1 MIFYCKELS
10 EKIREEIK
18 EEVSK
23 LETKPNLTVIR
34 VGDDLPSQTYVRNK
48 VKACQQVGI
57 ESSVIELPEDIDQSE
72 LARIIEILNNNN
84 LVTGILVQ
92 LPLPEHINER
102 FICNLISP
110 KKDVDC
116 FHPYNVGRIYNE
128 NGVLRPCTPA
138 GVISVL
144 QHSKTSISGADV
156 VIIGRSA
163 IVGKPLATLLTNLGA
178 TVTICNSKT
187 KDLKTKTRNADIVI
201 SAIGQP
207 KFFGKE
213 YFTSNTVVIDVGIN
227 RDENNKLCGDVNFE
241 EVSPFVDLITPVPG
255 GIGVMTVTFLLYN
268 TLQCYLY
275 QN

>member
-34 VGDDLPSQTYVRNK
+34 VGNDLASQTYVRNK

-201 SAIGQP
+201 SAIGRP

>member
-34 VGDDLPSQTYVRNK
+34 VGNDLASQTYVRNK
-48 VKACQQVGI
+48 VKACQQVGM

-201 SAIGQP
+201 SAIGRP

>member
-34 VGDDLPSQTYVRNK
+34 VGDDLASQTYVRNK

-201 SAIGQP
+201 SAIGRP

>member
-34 VGDDLPSQTYVRNK
+34 VGDDLASQTYVRNK